1 MPPLNAA
8 PFSKNVNPTIY
19 NVFPE
24 LNQGKQYLQKQTEV
38 KKKIN
43 KTHNFIESFTP
54 YNTRGQLKKCRA
66 VGQASPNKHVPCACG
81 NAMCTTSMPYCNYQL
96 GACFPAPAN
105 QNQAIEDWDVNS
117 NCAGDGQFSSCKAK
131 AGCASYGYC
140 PPQIDNTLQWQK
152 DRARAYD
159 PNGGDLKLNS
169 LVSQQIMRK
178 ADYMSNVQE
187 YVLMPP
193 PCNGD
198 LANCPAN
205 PPYYGR
211 NVTIPQQSGVA
222 PYGPGYPHPS
232 CGLEVLGNPGDGGK
246 AAVSR
251 TQVESLDAT
260 CHAEPDCVGFGKKS
274 GGGWDFLTWN
284 ANPTYSGPKDPR
296 MKTPGDY
303 PKYFYIQN
311 PVTGCNSSKC
321 CGIQGTPGNC
331 KTDPYDPACYVP
343 GGAPPVPNTPSPTSA
358 PPPPS
363 IAGGWSNWST
373 SCPPAPNN
381 IQTRTCTR
389 PPPAYDG
396 PDCSALDGG
405 NAYRACN
412 PPVNG
417 GWSDWTTGCPPAPG
431 NQQTRSCTAPPTA
444 YGGTPCSGPS
454 SRPCFSPSTFTP
466 TPPTCT
472 PKPRVMF
479 SGNWI
484 GTSSG
489 REATWNADTAWPY
502 GGPDQIWTA
511 LGNYGGTITGPS
523 SGKGGSVMMRVG
535 TNAMTSSGGYT
546 PPEPPTGNINSILID
561 KNTTLT
567 LTRPASP
574 NYPAFTLT
582 RTGPLLIW
590 FGWVWWAGS
599 AFWGAVGG
607 GTNDTPVSPGG
618 PNDIWVKMGGTHGP
632 PGTGTGSGTWNGYM
646 DPMYTSKLPVGCKF
660 ELLPYTPT
668 SPGAAPTYSWKIS
681 CAAAPPPPPST
692 PPTAP
697 CPAGS
702 CCPVTVGGHTYNV
715 CPWRSGSTATQPE
728 PHCCTTGMTYGGGCA
743 PLTAG
748 QGGCACLGQGAIT
761 AGLFCPGSNTMG
773 GQTDNVYDGTLASF
787 TNRCCTQTCLNG
799 SKDTPNNGPFSNLG
813 ETDVDCGGP
822 TCPPCATGKNCLANS
837 DCISG
842 NCVGWQEIPSIIL
855 GTCQ

>member
-1 MPPLNAA
+1 M
-8 PFSKNVNPTIY
+8 T
-19 NVFPE
+19 
-24 LNQGKQYLQKQTEV
+24 
-38 KKKIN
+38 
-43 KTHNFIESFTP
+43 
-54 YNTRGQLKKCRA
+54 
-66 VGQASPNKHVPCACG
+66 
-81 NAMCTTSMPYCNYQL
+81 
-96 GACFPAPAN
+96 
-105 QNQAIEDWDVNS
+105 
-117 NCAGDGQFSSCKAK
+117 
-131 AGCASYGYC
+131 
-140 PPQIDNTLQWQK
+140 
-152 DRARAYD
+152 
-159 PNGGDLKLNS
+159 
-169 LVSQQIMRK
+169 
-178 ADYMSNVQE
+178 
-187 YVLMPP
+187 
-193 PCNGD
+193 
-198 LANCPAN
+198 
-205 PPYYGR
+205 
-211 NVTIPQQSGVA
+211 
-222 PYGPGYPHPS
+222 
-232 CGLEVLGNPGDGGK
+232 
-246 AAVSR
+246 
-251 TQVESLDAT
+251 
-260 CHAEPDCVGFGKKS
+260 
-274 GGGWDFLTWN
+274 
-284 ANPTYSGPKDPR
+284 
-296 MKTPGDY
+296 
-303 PKYFYIQN
+303 
-311 PVTGCNSSKC
+311 
-321 CGIQGTPGNC
+321 
-331 KTDPYDPACYVP
+331 
-343 GGAPPVPNTPSPTSA
+343 
-358 PPPPS
+358 
-363 IAGGWSNWST
+363 
-373 SCPPAPNN
+373 
-381 IQTRTCTR
+381 
-389 PPPAYDG
+389 
-396 PDCSALDGG
+396 
-405 NAYRACN
+405 
-412 PPVNG
+412 
-417 GWSDWTTGCPPAPG
+417 
-431 NQQTRSCTAPPTA
+431 
-444 YGGTPCSGPS
+444 
-454 SRPCFSPSTFTP
+454 
-466 TPPTCT
+466 
-472 PKPRVMF
+472 
-479 SGNWI
+479 
-484 GTSSG
+484 
-489 REATWNADTAWPY
+489 
-502 GGPDQIWTA
+502 
-511 LGNYGGTITGPS
+511 
-523 SGKGGSVMMRVG
+523 RVG
-535 TNAMTSSGGYT
+535 TNAITASGGYT

-599 AFWGAVGG
+599 AFWGAVCG

-702 CCPVTVGGHTYNV
+702 CCPVTVGVHTYNV